1 MQKTIPIAICG
12 AGPVGQALALLLH
25 QRGIAAQDILLLD
38 AKTSEQACQDA
49 RSIALSFG
57 SQQILSSINATLSK
71 ATSIQEIH
79 VSRRAHFGRCLIEA
93 SDYSLPALGYVAR
106 YGDIVTPLEVSI
118 AKANIHIQR
127 PVQVMRIQSHE
138 DYVELQLNKNANGND
153 NDSIHCQ
160 ILIQAEG
167 GTFDD
172 QAKGMQ
178 HHDYQ
183 QTAIIS
189 HVTCSKFQAHRA
201 FERFTEEGPLA
212 LLPQGDGYSLVW
224 CVRPETAQQL
234 CALDD
239 KAFLNALQTA
249 FGGRVGNFLSASQ
262 RFTYQLGLNVQDNRN
277 KQNDQITLH
286 HRRVKIGN
294 AAQTLHPVAGQG
306 LNLGLRDAYN
316 LAQCLTQ
323 SLTQSLDQN
332 LINSELQN
340 KDSIQNALTLFMRQ
354 RQTDRNNSIRI
365 TDTMARIFAS
375 SADGTMKQ
383 AALGLGLGVVDM
395 FKPAKKLLAEQMMF
409 GSR

>member
-38 AKTSEQACQDA
+38 AKTSEQACKDA

-57 SQQILSSINATLSK
+57 SQQLLSSINATVNK

-106 YGDIVTPLEVSI
+106 YGDIVSPLEIAI

-138 DYVELQLNKNANGND
+138 DYVELQLND

-277 KQNDQITLH
+277 NQNDQITLH

-316 LAQCLTQ
+316 LAQCLG
-323 SLTQSLDQN
+323 QN

-340 KDSIQNALTLFMRQ
+340 KDSIQNALTQFMQQ
-354 RQTDRNNSIRI
+354 RQKDRNNSIRI
-365 TDTMARIFAS
+365 TDTMARVFAS
-375 SADGTMKQ
+375 SADGSMTQ